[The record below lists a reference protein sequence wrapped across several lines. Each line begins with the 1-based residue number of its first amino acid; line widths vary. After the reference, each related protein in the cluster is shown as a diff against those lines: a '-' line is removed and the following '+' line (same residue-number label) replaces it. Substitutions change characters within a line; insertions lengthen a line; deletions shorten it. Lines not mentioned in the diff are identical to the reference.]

1 MSLAFSCKPTH
12 DVLCVGH
19 ASYDMVFSVP
29 RHPLAD
35 EKIFADD
42 FLACGGGPA
51 ANAAVIVARLGYQS
65 AFAGYLGDDLYGESH
80 FLELVREGVDTR
92 CLVRGTE
99 STPLSCVLVKPDGG
113 RALVNYKGSTR
124 HLTEDCIDFSEINPK
139 VVLFDGHEP
148 LVSIPLAASA
158 RDKGIPLVLDAGSL
172 HEGTK
177 ALMGKVDYLVASE
190 KFALQWLEDFSK
202 CLPPFAKGGQGG
214 FSQWEEPGKSNS
226 ELALPDGEVENAL
239 AHLAG
244 LASIVIITLGE
255 RGLIWRKEGISGAF
269 PAFPIKPVDTTGAG
283 DAFHGAFAAGIA
295 AGLPWDELLG
305 YASAAGA
312 LCCQRLGARTGLA
325 SASEIREFLAVNP
338 L

>member
-1 MSLAFSCKPTH
+1 MSLTFSGRPTH

-19 ASYDMVFSVP
+19 ASYDLVFSVP
-29 RHPLAD
+29 HHPLAD
-35 EKIFADD
+35 EKIFAND
-42 FLACGGGPA
+42 FFACGGGPA
-51 ANAAVIVARLGYQS
+51 ANAAVLVARLGFQS

-80 FLELVREGVDTR
+80 RLELVREGVDTR
-92 CLVRGTE
+92 CVIRGTE
-99 STPLSCVLVKPDGG
+99 PTPLSCVLVKPDGG

-124 HLTEDCIDFSEINPK
+124 HLTEGSIDFAGINPK

-158 RDKGIPLVLDAGSL
+158 RAKGIPLVLDAGSL

-177 ALMGKVDYLVASE
+177 ALMGRVDYLVASE
-190 KFALQWLEDFSK
+190 KFAKEWIQ
-202 CLPPFAKGGQGG
+202 
-214 FSQWEEPGKSNS
+214 
-226 ELALPDGEVENAL
+226 DGDVENAL
-239 AHLAG
+239 ARLTKLAP
-244 LASIVIITLGE
+244 VVVITLGE
-255 RGLIWRKEGISGAF
+255 RGLIWRKDGASGESL
-269 PAFPIKPVDTTGAG
+269 PAFPIKPIDTTGAG

-295 AGLPWDELLG
+295 AGLPWDDLLR

-325 SASEIREFLAVNP
+325 SASEIRDFLAVNP

>member
-1 MSLAFSCKPTH
+1 MSLAFSGKPTH

-19 ASYDMVFSVP
+19 ASYDLIFSVP
-29 RHPLAD
+29 HHPLAD
-35 EKIFADD
+35 EKIFAND
-42 FLACGGGPA
+42 FFACGGGPA
-51 ANAAVIVARLGYQS
+51 ANAAVLVARLGFQS

-80 FLELVREGVDTR
+80 RLELVREGVDTR
-92 CLVRGTE
+92 CVVRGTE
-99 STPLSCVLVKPDGG
+99 PTPLSCVLVKPDGA

-124 HLTEDCIDFSEINPK
+124 HLTEGSIDFAGINPK

-158 RDKGIPLVLDAGSL
+158 RAKGIPLVLDAGSL

-177 ALMGKVDYLVASE
+177 ALMGRVDYLVASE
-190 KFALQWLEDFSK
+190 KFAKQWI
-202 CLPPFAKGGQGG
+202 Q
-214 FSQWEEPGKSNS
+214 
-226 ELALPDGEVENAL
+226 DGNVENAL
-239 AHLAG
+239 TQLAK
-244 LASIVIITLGE
+244 LAPVVVITLGE
-255 RGLIWRKEGISGAF
+255 RGLIWRKDGASGASL

-295 AGLPWDELLG
+295 AGLAWDDLLR

-325 SASEIREFLAVNP
+325 SAGEIREFLAVNP
-338 L
+338 LCAVKSDAN